1 MSIAAPT
8 TGAHDRGFIAKTL
21 LLARK
26 DLLVEARGKETL
38 PAMLAF
44 SFAVTLLLAFTL
56 PPDSSLRETVQ
67 FATGTVPLSKVLAGF
82 LWVTILFS
90 GLIGFARAFE
100 VERADGAIDPLVMA
114 PLDRSGLFAAKAIS
128 NLVSIVTM
136 EIFLVPAFGLLFGV
150 NLGARWIVLIVVMAL
165 VDIGFV
171 MVGTLFSALA
181 AQTRSRELMLPILAL
196 PVLVP
201 IFIAATEL
209 TSDLFA
215 GGDMGTVAARGW
227 FGIVVASDVMFAA
240 IGALAFEFVVER

>member
-1 MSIAAPT
+1 MSVAAVR
-8 TGAHDRGFIAKTL
+8 TGNEAGFVSKTL

-26 DLLVEARGKETL
+26 DLVVEARGRETL

-56 PPDSSLRETVQ
+56 PPESSMRSDVP
-67 FATGTVPLSKVLAGF
+67 FVVGTVPVAQVLAGY
-82 LWVTILFS
+82 LWVTILFA

-114 PLDRSGLFAAKAIS
+114 PLDRSGLFAAKALS
-128 NLVSIVTM
+128 NLVTLLLVQV
-136 EIFLVPAFGLLFGV
+136 FLVPTFGLLFGV
-150 NLGARWIVLIVVMAL
+150 NLGGRWFVLIVVIAL
-165 VDIGFV
+165 VDVGFV

-196 PVLVP
+196 PILVP

-209 TSDLFA
+209 TADLFA
-215 GGDMGTVAARGW
+215 GGGMGEVAARGW
-227 FGIVVASDVMFAA
+227 FGILIASDVIFSVV
-240 IGALAFEFVVER
+240 GALAFEFVVER

>member
-1 MSIAAPT
+1 VRE
-8 TGAHDRGFIAKTL
+8 RGFIAKTL

-26 DLLVEARGKETL
+26 DLVVEARGRETL

-56 PPDSSLRETVQ
+56 PPDASLRGTVQ
-67 FATGTVPLSKVLAGF
+67 FVSGSVPLSKVLAGF

-90 GLIGFARAFE
+90 GLIGFARSFE

-114 PLDRSGLFAAKAIS
+114 PLDRSGLFTAKAIS
-128 NLVSIVTM
+128 NLVSLVLM
-136 EIFLVPAFGLLFGV
+136 ELFLVPAFGLLFGV
-150 NLGARWIVLIVVMAL
+150 NLGARWIVLIIVMAL

-227 FGIVVASDVMFAA
+227 FGIVVASDIVFAA
-240 IGALAFEFVVER
+240 VGAMAFEFVVER